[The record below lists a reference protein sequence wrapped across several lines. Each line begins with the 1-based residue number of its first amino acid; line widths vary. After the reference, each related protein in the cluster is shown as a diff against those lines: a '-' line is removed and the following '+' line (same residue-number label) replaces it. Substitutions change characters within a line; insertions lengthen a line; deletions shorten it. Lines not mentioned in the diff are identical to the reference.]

1 MSRPNS
7 ENPASAFDDT
17 LEDILELLEE
27 DSQHFIYL
35 TGAAGTGK
43 TTLIERVKDE
53 CLLKKMV
60 VAPTGVAAL
69 NIGGSTINSAFRIGF
84 DTFPVIQ
91 ESKDPRFKKLLK
103 NLELLIIDEI
113 SMVRAPML
121 DAISE
126 TLQIHRNSS
135 KPFGGIH
142 VLACGDLFQL
152 PPVVKENEESAIF
165 ERYGSVYFF
174 SADNFQAIEK
184 PLFFE
189 LVSSFRQQDDQEF
202 YNLLNN
208 VRLGKNLESS
218 INMINKTCHN
228 PEFDTE
234 SSLIITSRKYRAEQ
248 INDEMLSLIDG
259 HVTVAKSKEQGEL
272 NENDLPAPRELRLKE
287 DAKVMFIKNDP
298 DGRWV
303 NGTIGVVIDC
313 ADKNKKVIKVKVGKE
328 IFKVK
333 REEWNKVRYVYD
345 EYNDEMEE
353 EIVSSFKQ
361 FPLKLGWAV
370 TIHKAQGLTLDSCS
384 VDLGEGAFAT
394 GQAYVALS
402 RCKTLNSLN
411 LYRELKVR
419 DALVDPD
426 IQDFH
431 AEHFGWHYN
440 K

>member
-1 MSRPNS
+1 MSPSNS
-7 ENPASAFDDT
+7 ENPASAFDNT

-27 DSQHFIYL
+27 DTQHFIYL

-152 PPVVKENEESAIF
+152 PPVVKENEETAIF
-165 ERYGSVYFF
+165 ERYQSVYFF
-174 SADNFQAIEK
+174 SADNFQAIDN
-184 PLFFE
+184 PSFFE
-189 LVSSFRQQDDQEF
+189 LVSSFRQQDDKEF
-202 YNLLNN
+202 YDLLNN
-208 VRLGKNLESS
+208 VRLGQNLEES
-218 INMINKTCHN
+218 IKTINQTCHN

-248 INDEMLSLIDG
+248 INEEMLNLIDG
-259 HVTVAKSKEQGEL
+259 PATAAKSKEQGEL
-272 NENDLPAPRELRLKE
+272 NENDLPAPRELRVKE

-313 ADKNKKVIKVKVGKE
+313 SDKNKKVIKVKVGKE
-328 IFKVK
+328 VFKVK

-345 EYNDEMEE
+345 EFNDEMEE
-353 EIVSSFKQ
+353 EVVSSFKQ

-370 TIHKAQGLTLDSCS
+370 TIHKAQGLTLESCS
-384 VDLGEGAFAT
+384 VDLGDGAFAT

-402 RCKTLNSLN
+402 RCKTLDSLN

-431 AEHFGWHYN
+431 AEHFG
-440 K
+440 

>member
-1 MSRPNS
+1 MNRPNS
-7 ENPASAFDDT
+7 ENPVSAFDDT
-17 LEDILELLEE
+17 LKDIMQLLDEDT
-27 DSQHFIYL
+27 QHFIYL

-43 TTLIERVKDE
+43 TTLIERVKNKS
-53 CLLKKMV
+53 LLKKMV

-184 PLFFE
+184 PIFFE
-189 LVSSFRQQDDQEF
+189 LVSSFRQQDDKEF

-248 INDEMLSLIDG
+248 INDEMLSRIDG
-259 HVTVAKSKEQGEL
+259 PMTAAKSKEQGEL
-272 NENDLPAPRELRLKE
+272 NENDLPAPRELRVKE

-313 ADKNKKVIKVKVGKE
+313 SDKNKKVIKVKVDKE
-328 IFKVK
+328 VFKVK

-353 EIVSSFKQ
+353 EVVSSFKQ

-402 RCKTLNSLN
+402 RCKTLDSLN
-411 LYRELKVR
+411 LYRELKVQ

-431 AEHFGWHYN
+431 AEHFG
-440 K
+440 

>member
-1 MSRPNS
+1 MSSSNIEHPES
-7 ENPASAFDDT
+7 VFDIT
-17 LEDILELLEE
+17 LDGILELLEE
-27 DSQHFIYL
+27 DAHQFIYL

-43 TTLIERVKDE
+43 TTLIERVKDG

-152 PPVVKENEESAIF
+152 PPVVKENEETAIF
-165 ERYGSVYFF
+165 ERYESVYFF
-174 SADNFQAIEK
+174 SADNFKAIEK
-184 PLFFE
+184 PSFFE
-189 LVSSFRQQDDQEF
+189 LESSFRQQDDKEF
-202 YNLLNN
+202 YDLLNN
-208 VRLGKNLESS
+208 VRLGQNLEAS
-218 INMINKTCHN
+218 IKKINQTCHN
-228 PEFDTE
+228 PEFNTE
-234 SSLIITSRKYRAEQ
+234 SSLIITTRKE
-248 INDEMLSLIDG
+248 G
-259 HVTVAKSKEQGEL
+259 
-272 NENDLPAPRELRLKE
+272 
-287 DAKVMFIKNDP
+287 AKVMFIKNDP

-313 ADKNKKVIKVKVGKE
+313 SDKNKKVIKVKVGIE
-328 IFKVK
+328 VYKVK

-345 EYNDEMEE
+345 EFNDEMEE
-353 EIVSSFKQ
+353 EVVSSFKQ

-370 TIHKAQGLTLDSCS
+370 TIHKAQGLTLESCS
-384 VDLGEGAFAT
+384 VDLGDGAFAT

-402 RCKTLNSLN
+402 RCKTLDSLN

-431 AEHFGWHYN
+431 AAHFG
-440 K
+440 

>member
-1 MSRPNS
+1 MNRPNS
-7 ENPASAFDDT
+7 ENPVSAFDDT
-17 LEDILELLEE
+17 LKDIMQLLEE
-27 DSQHFIYL
+27 DTQHFIYL

-43 TTLIERVKDE
+43 TTLIERVKNE
-53 CLLKKMV
+53 SLLKKMV

-184 PLFFE
+184 PIFFE
-189 LVSSFRQQDDQEF
+189 LVTSFRQQDDKEF
-202 YNLLNN
+202 YHLLNN

-248 INDEMLSLIDG
+248 INDEMLSRIDG
-259 HVTVAKSKEQGEL
+259 PMTAAKSKEQGEL
-272 NENDLPAPRELRLKE
+272 NENDLPAPRELRVKE

-298 DGRWV
+298 DGRWF

-313 ADKNKKVIKVKVGKE
+313 SDKNKKVIKVKVDKE
-328 IFKVK
+328 VFKVK

-353 EIVSSFKQ
+353 EVVSSFKQ

-402 RCKTLNSLN
+402 RCKTLDSLN
-411 LYRELKVR
+411 LYRELKVQ

-431 AEHFGWHYN
+431 AEHFG
-440 K
+440 

>member
-1 MSRPNS
+1 MSPSNS
-7 ENPASAFDDT
+7 ENPTSAFDDT

-27 DSQHFIYL
+27 DAQHFIYL

-152 PPVVKENEESAIF
+152 PPVVKENEETAIF
-165 ERYGSVYFF
+165 ERYQSVYFF
-174 SADNFQAIEK
+174 SADNFQAIDN
-184 PLFFE
+184 PSFFE
-189 LVSSFRQQDDQEF
+189 LVSSFRQQDDKEF

-208 VRLGKNLESS
+208 VRLGQNLEES
-218 INMINKTCHN
+218 IKTINQTCHN

-248 INDEMLSLIDG
+248 INEEMLNLIDG
-259 HVTVAKSKEQGEL
+259 PATAAKSKEQGEL
-272 NENDLPAPRELRLKE
+272 NENDLPAPRELRVKE

-313 ADKNKKVIKVKVGKE
+313 SDRNKKIIKVKVGKE
-328 IFKVK
+328 VFKVK

-345 EYNDEMEE
+345 EFNDEMEE
-353 EIVSSFKQ
+353 EVVSSFKQ

-370 TIHKAQGLTLDSCS
+370 TIHKAQGLTLESCS
-384 VDLGEGAFAT
+384 VDLGDGAFAT

-431 AEHFGWHYN
+431 AEFFG
-440 K
+440 

>member
-1 MSRPNS
+1 MSPSNS
-7 ENPASAFDDT
+7 ENPMSAFDNT

-27 DSQHFIYL
+27 DAQHFIYL

-152 PPVVKENEESAIF
+152 PPVVKENEETAIF
-165 ERYGSVYFF
+165 ERYQSVYFF
-174 SADNFQAIEK
+174 SADNFQAIDN
-184 PLFFE
+184 PSFFE
-189 LVSSFRQQDDQEF
+189 LVSSFRQQDDKEF
-202 YNLLNN
+202 YDLLNN
-208 VRLGKNLESS
+208 VRLGQNLEES
-218 INMINKTCHN
+218 IKTINQTCHN

-248 INDEMLSLIDG
+248 INEEMLNLIDG
-259 HVTVAKSKEQGEL
+259 PATAAKSKEQGEL
-272 NENDLPAPRELRLKE
+272 NENDLPAPRELRVKE

-313 ADKNKKVIKVKVGKE
+313 SDKNKKVIKVKVGKE
-328 IFKVK
+328 VFKVK

-345 EYNDEMEE
+345 EFNDEMEE

-370 TIHKAQGLTLDSCS
+370 TIHKAQGLTLESCS
-384 VDLGEGAFAT
+384 VDLGDGAFAT

-402 RCKTLNSLN
+402 RCKTLDSLN

-431 AEHFGWHYN
+431 AEHFG
-440 K
+440 

>member
-7 ENPASAFDDT
+7 DNPTSAFDDT

-189 LVSSFRQQDDQEF
+189 LVSSFRQQDDQVF

-248 INDEMLSLIDG
+248 INDEMLSRIDG
-259 HVTVAKSKEQGEL
+259 PTTVVKSKEQGEL
-272 NENDLPAPRELRLKE
+272 NENDLPAPRELRVKE

-298 DGRWV
+298 EGRWV

-313 ADKNKKVIKVKVGKE
+313 SDKNKKVIKVKVGKE
-328 IFKVK
+328 VFKVK
-333 REEWNKVRYVYD
+333 REEWNKVRYVYH

-353 EIVSSFKQ
+353 EVVSSFKQ

-402 RCKTLNSLN
+402 RCKTLDSLN

-419 DALVDPD
+419 DAQVDPD

-431 AEHFGWHYN
+431 AEHF
-440 K
+440 

>member
-1 MSRPNS
+1 MSRSNS
-7 ENPASAFDDT
+7 ENPASAFDNT

-27 DSQHFIYL
+27 DTQHFIYL

-152 PPVVKENEESAIF
+152 PPVVKENEETAIF
-165 ERYGSVYFF
+165 ERYESVYFF
-174 SADNFQAIEK
+174 SADNFQAIES
-184 PLFFE
+184 PSFFE
-189 LVSSFRQQDDQEF
+189 LVSSFRQQDDKEF
-202 YNLLNN
+202 YDLLNN
-208 VRLGKNLESS
+208 VRLGQNLEES
-218 INMINKTCHN
+218 IKTINQTCHN

-248 INDEMLSLIDG
+248 INEEMLNLIDG
-259 HVTVAKSKEQGEL
+259 PATAAKSKEQGEL
-272 NENDLPAPRELRLKE
+272 NENDLPAPRELRVKE

-313 ADKNKKVIKVKVGKE
+313 SDKNKKVIKVKVGKE
-328 IFKVK
+328 VFKVK
-333 REEWNKVRYVYD
+333 REEWNKVRYIYD
-345 EYNDEMEE
+345 EFNDEMEE
-353 EIVSSFKQ
+353 EVVSSFKQ

-370 TIHKAQGLTLDSCS
+370 TIHKAQGLTLESCS
-384 VDLGEGAFAT
+384 VDLGDGAFAT

-402 RCKTLNSLN
+402 RCKTLDSLN

-431 AEHFGWHYN
+431 AEHFG
-440 K
+440 

>member
-1 MSRPNS
+1 MSPSNS
-7 ENPASAFDDT
+7 ENPTSAFDNT

-27 DSQHFIYL
+27 DAQHFIYL

-43 TTLIERVKDE
+43 TTLIEHVKDE

-152 PPVVKENEESAIF
+152 PPVVKENEETAIF
-165 ERYGSVYFF
+165 ERYESVYFF
-174 SADNFQAIEK
+174 SADNFQAIDN
-184 PLFFE
+184 PSFFE
-189 LVSSFRQQDDQEF
+189 LVSSFRQQDDKAF
-202 YNLLNN
+202 YDLLNN
-208 VRLGKNLESS
+208 VRLGQNLEES
-218 INMINKTCHN
+218 IKAINQTCHN

-248 INDEMLSLIDG
+248 INEEMLSLIDG
-259 HVTVAKSKEQGEL
+259 PATAAKSKEQGEL
-272 NENDLPAPRELRLKE
+272 NENDLPAPRELRVKE

-303 NGTIGVVIDC
+303 NGTIGIVIDC
-313 ADKNKKVIKVKVGKE
+313 SDKNKKVIKVKVGKE
-328 IFKVK
+328 VFKVK

-345 EYNDEMEE
+345 EFNDEMEE
-353 EIVSSFKQ
+353 EVVSSFKQ

-370 TIHKAQGLTLDSCS
+370 TIHKAQGLTLESCS
-384 VDLGEGAFAT
+384 VDLGDGAFAT

-402 RCKTLNSLN
+402 RCKTLDSLN
-411 LYRELKVR
+411 LYRELRVR

-431 AEHFGWHYN
+431 AEHFG
-440 K
+440 

>member
-1 MSRPNS
+1 MALSNS
-7 ENPASAFDDT
+7 ENPVSAFDNT
-17 LEDILELLEE
+17 LEDILELLED

-103 NLELLIIDEI
+103 NLELLVIDEI

-142 VLACGDLFQL
+142 VFACGDLYQL
-152 PPVVKENEESAIF
+152 PPVVKDHEETAIF
-165 ERYGSVYFF
+165 EKYDSIYFF
-174 SADNFQAIEK
+174 SAHNFQAIEE
-184 PLFFE
+184 PSFFE
-189 LVSSFRQQDDQEF
+189 LTSSFRQQDDKEF
-202 YNLLNN
+202 YALLNN

-218 INMINKTCHN
+218 INKINKSCHN

-248 INDEMLSLIDG
+248 INEEMLNLIKG
-259 HVTVAKSKEQGEL
+259 PATTAKSKEQGEF
-272 NENDLPAPRELRLKE
+272 NENDLPAPRELRVKE

-303 NGTIGVVIDC
+303 NGTIGVVIDSS
-313 ADKNKKVIKVKVGKE
+313 DKNKKVIKVKVGKDV
-328 IFKVK
+328 FKVK
-333 REEWNKVRYVYD
+333 REEWNKVKYVYD
-345 EYNDEMEE
+345 DYNDEMEE

-370 TIHKAQGLTLDSCS
+370 TIHKAQGLTLESCS

-402 RCKTLNSLN
+402 RCKTLESLN
-411 LYRELKVR
+411 LYQELKIK

-431 AEHFGWHYN
+431 EKFF
-440 K
+440 

>member
-1 MSRPNS
+1 MNRPNS
-7 ENPASAFDDT
+7 ENPGSAFDDT

-27 DSQHFIYL
+27 DTQHFIYL

-53 CLLKKMV
+53 SLLKKMV

-174 SADNFQAIEK
+174 SADNFKAIEK
-184 PLFFE
+184 PIFFE
-189 LVSSFRQQDDQEF
+189 LVSSFRQQDDKEF

-248 INDEMLSLIDG
+248 INDEMLSRIDG
-259 HVTVAKSKEQGEL
+259 PMTAAKSKEQCEL
-272 NENDLPAPRELRLKE
+272 NENDLPAPRELRVKE

-313 ADKNKKVIKVKVGKE
+313 SDKNKKVIKVKVDKE
-328 IFKVK
+328 VFKVK

-353 EIVSSFKQ
+353 EVVSSFKQ

-402 RCKTLNSLN
+402 RCKTLDSLN
-411 LYRELKVR
+411 LYRELKVQ

-431 AEHFGWHYN
+431 AEHFG
-440 K
+440 

>member
-1 MSRPNS
+1 MNRPNS
-7 ENPASAFDDT
+7 ENPGSAFDNT
-17 LEDILELLEE
+17 LEDILDLLEE
-27 DSQHFIYL
+27 DTQHFIYL

-69 NIGGSTINSAFRIGF
+69 NIGGSTINSAFRIGL

-189 LVSSFRQQDDQEF
+189 LVSSFRQQDDKEF

-228 PEFDTE
+228 PEFDTD

-248 INDEMLSLIDG
+248 INDEMLSRIDG
-259 HVTVAKSKEQGEL
+259 PTTAVKSKEQGEL
-272 NENDLPAPRELRLKE
+272 NENDLPAPRELRVKE

-313 ADKNKKVIKVKVGKE
+313 SDKNKKVIKVKVGKE
-328 IFKVK
+328 VFKVK

-353 EIVSSFKQ
+353 EVVSSFKQ
-361 FPLKLGWAV
+361 FPIKLGWAV
-370 TIHKAQGLTLDSCS
+370 TIHKAQGLTLDSCY

-402 RCKTLNSLN
+402 RCKTLDSLN

-431 AEHFGWHYN
+431 AEHFG
-440 K
+440 

>member
-1 MSRPNS
+1 MNRPNS
-7 ENPASAFDDT
+7 ENPGSAFDDT

-27 DSQHFIYL
+27 DTQHFIYL

-53 CLLKKMV
+53 SLLKKMV

-91 ESKDPRFKKLLK
+91 ESKDPRFKNLLK

-135 KPFGGIH
+135 KPFGGIN

-189 LVSSFRQQDDQEF
+189 LVSSFRQQDDKEF

-248 INDEMLSLIDG
+248 INDEMLSRIDG
-259 HVTVAKSKEQGEL
+259 PTTAAKSKEQGEL
-272 NENDLPAPRELRLKE
+272 NENDLPAPRELRVKE

-313 ADKNKKVIKVKVGKE
+313 SDKNKKVIKVKVGKE
-328 IFKVK
+328 VFKVK

-353 EIVSSFKQ
+353 EVVSSFKQ

-370 TIHKAQGLTLDSCS
+370 TKHKAQGLTLDSCS

-402 RCKTLNSLN
+402 RCKTLDSLN
-411 LYRELKVR
+411 LYRELKVQ

-431 AEHFGWHYN
+431 AEHFG
-440 K
+440 

>member
-1 MSRPNS
+1 MNRSNS
-7 ENPASAFDDT
+7 ENPGSAFDDT

-27 DSQHFIYL
+27 DTQHFIYL

-53 CLLKKMV
+53 SLLKKMV

-189 LVSSFRQQDDQEF
+189 LVSSFRQQDDKEF

-248 INDEMLSLIDG
+248 INDEMLSRIDG
-259 HVTVAKSKEQGEL
+259 PMTAAKSKEQGEL
-272 NENDLPAPRELRLKE
+272 NENDLPAPRELRVKE

-313 ADKNKKVIKVKVGKE
+313 SDKNKKVIKVKVGKE
-328 IFKVK
+328 VFKVK

-353 EIVSSFKQ
+353 EVVSSFKQ

-402 RCKTLNSLN
+402 RCKTLDSLN
-411 LYRELKVR
+411 LYRELKVQ

-431 AEHFGWHYN
+431 AEHFG
-440 K
+440 

>member
-1 MSRPNS
+1 MNRPNY
-7 ENPASAFDDT
+7 ENPGSAFDNT
-17 LEDILELLEE
+17 LEDILDLLEE
-27 DSQHFIYL
+27 DTQHFIYL

-69 NIGGSTINSAFRIGF
+69 NIGGSTINSAFRIGL

-189 LVSSFRQQDDQEF
+189 LVSSFRQQDDKEF

-228 PEFDTE
+228 PEFDTD

-248 INDEMLSLIDG
+248 INDEMLSRIDG
-259 HVTVAKSKEQGEL
+259 PTTAVKSKEQGEL
-272 NENDLPAPRELRLKE
+272 NENDLPAPRELRVKE

-313 ADKNKKVIKVKVGKE
+313 SDKNKKVIKVKVDKE
-328 IFKVK
+328 VFKVK

-353 EIVSSFKQ
+353 EVVSSFKQ

-370 TIHKAQGLTLDSCS
+370 TIHKAQGLTLDSCY

-402 RCKTLNSLN
+402 RCKTLDSLN

-431 AEHFGWHYN
+431 AEHFG
-440 K
+440 

>member
-1 MSRPNS
+1 MSRSNS
-7 ENPASAFDDT
+7 ENPASAFDNT

-27 DSQHFIYL
+27 DTQHFIYL

-152 PPVVKENEESAIF
+152 PPVVKENEETAIF
-165 ERYGSVYFF
+165 ERYESVYFF
-174 SADNFQAIEK
+174 SADNFQAIDN
-184 PLFFE
+184 PSFFE
-189 LVSSFRQQDDQEF
+189 LVSSFRQQDDKEF
-202 YNLLNN
+202 YDLLNN
-208 VRLGKNLESS
+208 VRLGQNLEES
-218 INMINKTCHN
+218 IKTINQACHN

-248 INDEMLSLIDG
+248 INEEMLNLIDG
-259 HVTVAKSKEQGEL
+259 PATAAKSKEQGEL
-272 NENDLPAPRELRLKE
+272 NENDLPAPRELRVKE

-313 ADKNKKVIKVKVGKE
+313 SDKNKKVIKVKVGKE
-328 IFKVK
+328 VFKVK

-345 EYNDEMEE
+345 EFNDEMEE
-353 EIVSSFKQ
+353 EVVSSFKQ

-370 TIHKAQGLTLDSCS
+370 TIHKAQGLTLESCS
-384 VDLGEGAFAT
+384 VDLGDGAFAT

-402 RCKTLNSLN
+402 RCKTLDSLN

-431 AEHFGWHYN
+431 AEHFG
-440 K
+440 

>member
-1 MSRPNS
+1 MSRSNS

-27 DSQHFIYL
+27 DTQHFIYL

-43 TTLIERVKDE
+43 TTMIERVKDE

-84 DTFPVIQ
+84 DTFPIIQ

-152 PPVVKENEESAIF
+152 PPVVKENEETAIF
-165 ERYGSVYFF
+165 ERYESVYFF
-174 SADNFQAIEK
+174 SADNFQAIDN
-184 PLFFE
+184 PSFFE
-189 LVSSFRQQDDQEF
+189 LVSSFRQQDDKEF
-202 YNLLNN
+202 YDLLNN
-208 VRLGKNLESS
+208 VRLGQNLEES
-218 INMINKTCHN
+218 IKTINQACHN

-248 INDEMLSLIDG
+248 INEEMLNLIDG
-259 HVTVAKSKEQGEL
+259 PATAAKSKEQGEL
-272 NENDLPAPRELRLKE
+272 NENDLPAPRELRVKE

-313 ADKNKKVIKVKVGKE
+313 SDKNKKVIKVKVGKE
-328 IFKVK
+328 VFKVK
-333 REEWNKVRYVYD
+333 REEWNKVRYIYD
-345 EYNDEMEE
+345 EFNDEMEE
-353 EIVSSFKQ
+353 EVVSSFKQ

-384 VDLGEGAFAT
+384 VDLGDGAFAT

-426 IQDFH
+426 IKAFH
-431 AEHFGWHYN
+431 QNSFN
-440 K
+440 

>member
-1 MSRPNS
+1 MSPSNS
-7 ENPASAFDDT
+7 ENPTSAFDNT

-27 DSQHFIYL
+27 DAQHFIYL

-43 TTLIERVKDE
+43 TTLIEHVKDE

-152 PPVVKENEESAIF
+152 PPVVKENEETAIF
-165 ERYGSVYFF
+165 ERYESVYFF
-174 SADNFQAIEK
+174 SADNFQAIDN
-184 PLFFE
+184 PSFFE
-189 LVSSFRQQDDQEF
+189 LVSSFRQQDDKAF
-202 YNLLNN
+202 YDLLNN
-208 VRLGKNLESS
+208 VRLGQNLEES
-218 INMINKTCHN
+218 IKAINQTCHN

-248 INDEMLSLIDG
+248 INEEMLSLIDG
-259 HVTVAKSKEQGEL
+259 PATAAKSKEKGEL
-272 NENDLPAPRELRLKE
+272 NENDLPAPRELRVKE

-303 NGTIGVVIDC
+303 NGTIGIVIDC
-313 ADKNKKVIKVKVGKE
+313 SDKNKKVIKVKVGKE
-328 IFKVK
+328 VFKVK

-345 EYNDEMEE
+345 EFNDEMEE
-353 EIVSSFKQ
+353 EVVSSFKQ

-370 TIHKAQGLTLDSCS
+370 TIHKAQGLTLESCS
-384 VDLGEGAFAT
+384 VDLGDGAFAT

-402 RCKTLNSLN
+402 RCKTLDSLN
-411 LYRELKVR
+411 LYRELRVR

-431 AEHFGWHYN
+431 AEHFG
-440 K
+440 

>member
-1 MSRPNS
+1 MSSSNS
-7 ENPASAFDDT
+7 ENPVSAFDST
-17 LEDILELLEE
+17 LDDILELLEE
-27 DSQHFIYL
+27 DTQHFIYL

-152 PPVVKENEESAIF
+152 PPVVKENEETAIF
-165 ERYGSVYFF
+165 ERYESVYFF
-174 SADNFQAIEK
+174 SADNFQAIDN
-184 PLFFE
+184 PSFFE
-189 LVSSFRQQDDQEF
+189 LVSSFRQQDDKEF
-202 YNLLNN
+202 YDLLNN
-208 VRLGKNLESS
+208 VRLGQNLEES
-218 INMINKTCHN
+218 IKTINQACHN

-248 INDEMLSLIDG
+248 INEEMLNLIDG
-259 HVTVAKSKEQGEL
+259 PATAAKSKEQGEL
-272 NENDLPAPRELRLKE
+272 NENDLPAPRELRVKE

-313 ADKNKKVIKVKVGKE
+313 SDKNKKVIKVKVGKE
-328 IFKVK
+328 VFKVK
-333 REEWNKVRYVYD
+333 REEWNKVRYIYD
-345 EYNDEMEE
+345 EFNDEMEE
-353 EIVSSFKQ
+353 EVVSSFKQ

-384 VDLGEGAFAT
+384 VDLGDGAFAT

-402 RCKTLNSLN
+402 RCKTLDSLN

-426 IQDFH
+426 IKAFH
-431 AEHFGWHYN
+431 QNSFN
-440 K
+440 

>member
-1 MSRPNS
+1 MSPSNS

-27 DSQHFIYL
+27 DTQHFIYL

-126 TLQIHRNSS
+126 TLQVHRNSS

-152 PPVVKENEESAIF
+152 PPVVKENEETAIF
-165 ERYGSVYFF
+165 ERYQSVYFF
-174 SADNFQAIEK
+174 SADNFQAIDN
-184 PLFFE
+184 PSFFE
-189 LVSSFRQQDDQEF
+189 LVSSFRQQDDKEF
-202 YNLLNN
+202 YDLLNN
-208 VRLGKNLESS
+208 VRLGQNLDESIKT
-218 INMINKTCHN
+218 INQTCHN
-228 PEFDTE
+228 PDFDTE

-248 INDEMLSLIDG
+248 INEEMLNLIDG
-259 HVTVAKSKEQGEL
+259 PATATKSKEQGEL
-272 NENDLPAPRELRLKE
+272 NENDLPAPRELRVKE

-313 ADKNKKVIKVKVGKE
+313 SDKNKKVIKVKVGKE
-328 IFKVK
+328 VFKVK

-345 EYNDEMEE
+345 EFNDEMEE

-370 TIHKAQGLTLDSCS
+370 TIHKAQGLTLESCS
-384 VDLGEGAFAT
+384 VDLGDGAFAT

-402 RCKTLNSLN
+402 RCKTLDSLN

-431 AEHFGWHYN
+431 AEHFG
-440 K
+440 

>member
-1 MSRPNS
+1 MSPSNS
-7 ENPASAFDDT
+7 ENPTSAFDDT

-27 DSQHFIYL
+27 DAQHFIYL

-152 PPVVKENEESAIF
+152 PPVVKENEETAIF
-165 ERYGSVYFF
+165 ERYESVYFF
-174 SADNFQAIEK
+174 SADNFQAIES
-184 PLFFE
+184 PSFFE
-189 LVSSFRQQDDQEF
+189 LVSSFRQQDDKEF

-208 VRLGKNLESS
+208 VRLGQNLEES
-218 INMINKTCHN
+218 IKTINQTCHN

-248 INDEMLSLIDG
+248 INEEMLNLIDG
-259 HVTVAKSKEQGEL
+259 PATAAKSKEQGEL
-272 NENDLPAPRELRLKE
+272 NENDLPAPRELRVKE

-313 ADKNKKVIKVKVGKE
+313 SDRNKKIIKVKVGKE
-328 IFKVK
+328 VFKVK

-345 EYNDEMEE
+345 EFNDEMEE
-353 EIVSSFKQ
+353 EVVSSFKQ

-370 TIHKAQGLTLDSCS
+370 TIHKAQGLTLESCS
-384 VDLGEGAFAT
+384 VDLGDGAFAT

-402 RCKTLNSLN
+402 RCKTLDSLN

-431 AEHFGWHYN
+431 AEHFG
-440 K
+440 

>member
-1 MSRPNS
+1 
-7 ENPASAFDDT
+7 
-17 LEDILELLEE
+17 
-27 DSQHFIYL
+27 
-35 TGAAGTGK
+35 
-43 TTLIERVKDE
+43 
-53 CLLKKMV
+53 MV

-84 DTFPVIQ
+84 DTFPNIQ

-103 NLELLIIDEI
+103 KLELLIIDEI

-126 TLQIHRNSS
+126 TLKIHRNSS
-135 KPFGGIH
+135 EPFGGIH

-152 PPVVKENEESAIF
+152 PPVVKDHEESAIF
-165 ERYGSVYFF
+165 EKYDSVYFF
-174 SADNFQAIEK
+174 SALSYKEITT
-184 PLFFE
+184 PSFFE
-189 LVSSFRQQDDQEF
+189 LSSSFRQKDDEEF
-202 YNLLNN
+202 YELLNN
-208 VRLGKNLESS
+208 VRLGANLEES
-218 INMINKTCHN
+218 IARINSACHN

-248 INDEMLSLIDG
+248 INEEMLNLIEG
-259 HVTVAKSKEQGEL
+259 PATAAKSREQGDL
-272 NENDLPAPRELRLKE
+272 NENDLPAPRELRVKE

-313 ADKNKKVIKVKVGKE
+313 SDKNKKVIKVKVGKE
-328 IFKVK
+328 VFKVK
-333 REEWNKVRYVYD
+333 REEWNKVKYVYD

-370 TIHKAQGLTLDSCS
+370 TIHKAQGLTLESCS

-402 RCKTLNSLN
+402 RCKTMESLN
-411 LYRELKVR
+411 LYQELKIK

-431 AEHFGWHYN
+431 AEHFG
-440 K
+440 

>member
-1 MSRPNS
+1 MNRPNS
-7 ENPASAFDDT
+7 ENPVSAFDNT
-17 LEDILELLEE
+17 LEDIMELLEE
-27 DSQHFIYL
+27 DTQHFIYL

-53 CLLKKMV
+53 SLLKKMV

-184 PLFFE
+184 PIFFE
-189 LVSSFRQQDDQEF
+189 LVTSFRQQDDKEF

-248 INDEMLSLIDG
+248 INDEMLSRIDG
-259 HVTVAKSKEQGEL
+259 PMTAAKSKEQGEL
-272 NENDLPAPRELRLKE
+272 NENDLPAPRELRVKE

-313 ADKNKKVIKVKVGKE
+313 SDKNKKVIKVKVDKE
-328 IFKVK
+328 VFKVK

-353 EIVSSFKQ
+353 EVVSSFKQ

-402 RCKTLNSLN
+402 RCKTLDSLN
-411 LYRELKVR
+411 LYRELKVQ

-431 AEHFGWHYN
+431 AEHFG
-440 K
+440 

>member
-1 MSRPNS
+1 MSPSNS
-7 ENPASAFDDT
+7 ENPSSAFDDT

-27 DSQHFIYL
+27 DTQHFIYL

-152 PPVVKENEESAIF
+152 PPVVKENEETAIF
-165 ERYGSVYFF
+165 ERYESVYFF
-174 SADNFQAIEK
+174 SADNFQAIES
-184 PLFFE
+184 PSFFE
-189 LVSSFRQQDDQEF
+189 LVSSFRQQDDKEF
-202 YNLLNN
+202 YDLLNN
-208 VRLGKNLESS
+208 VRLGQNLEES
-218 INMINKTCHN
+218 IKTINQTCHN

-234 SSLIITSRKYRAEQ
+234 SSLIITSRKFRAEQ
-248 INDEMLSLIDG
+248 INEEMLNLIDG
-259 HVTVAKSKEQGEL
+259 PATAAKSKEQGEL
-272 NENDLPAPRELRLKE
+272 NENDLPAPRELRVKE

-303 NGTIGVVIDC
+303 NGTIGLVIDC
-313 ADKNKKVIKVKVGKE
+313 SDKNKKVIKVKVGKE
-328 IFKVK
+328 VFKVK
-333 REEWNKVRYVYD
+333 REEWNKVRYIYD
-345 EYNDEMEE
+345 EFNDEMEE
-353 EIVSSFKQ
+353 EVVSSFKQ

-370 TIHKAQGLTLDSCS
+370 TIHKAQGLTLESCS
-384 VDLGEGAFAT
+384 VDLGDGAFAT

-402 RCKTLNSLN
+402 RCKTLDSLN

-431 AEHFGWHYN
+431 AEHFG
-440 K
+440 

>member
-1 MSRPNS
+1 MNRPNS
-7 ENPASAFDDT
+7 ENPGSAFDDT

-27 DSQHFIYL
+27 NTQHFIYL

-53 CLLKKMV
+53 SLLKKMV

-174 SADNFQAIEK
+174 SADNFKAIEK
-184 PLFFE
+184 PIFFE
-189 LVSSFRQQDDQEF
+189 LVSSFRQQDDKEF

-248 INDEMLSLIDG
+248 INDEMLSRIDG
-259 HVTVAKSKEQGEL
+259 PTTAAKSKEQGEL
-272 NENDLPAPRELRLKE
+272 NENDLPAPRELRVKE

-313 ADKNKKVIKVKVGKE
+313 SDKNKKVIKVKVDKE
-328 IFKVK
+328 VFKVK

-353 EIVSSFKQ
+353 EVVSSFKQ

-402 RCKTLNSLN
+402 RCKTLDSLN
-411 LYRELKVR
+411 LYRELKVQ

-431 AEHFGWHYN
+431 AEHFG
-440 K
+440 